1 MKNLLLAIAISPLG
15 LMASPVV
22 SGDYTLQENN
32 TSTYIAPTGSKLNTQ
47 AIATTHQAI
56 RRVYDR
62 EFGYRLDAPLRVS
75 LASNRDQVAN
85 AFSTQLPLNEQ
96 VLYGAGVL
104 HEDVF
109 GVTSWLRGLLL
120 HETAHNYQLNPKMNG
135 WSRLAHAI
143 GGNAPVIAPFFVP
156 MFPIPNITESSFIK
170 EGNAV
175 LNESRFGNG
184 GRLWSGRA
192 LAETVTQVRAGR
204 VTPEMMYNSTL
215 QFPYGEKFYLV
226 GGHFQKFLAQRYG
239 MKRVNGYFKEY
250 AKQPFPFFGNTVFKR
265 QFGKDFVTLMKEFRQ
280 SILREHRGFH
290 STKGK
295 VLAHS
300 QLRVPLSREG
310 DKVLALVGDQCS
322 APKVV
327 RFGQHGKMQV
337 KKGAWH
343 SGNIV
348 SHNGKY
354 YTSASA
360 KISPQVIR
368 AGLFDRDGYLLS
380 GTAGKAIQGRMH
392 DGRWVYFDI
401 ASSWDQPHLYVGGH
415 YYGLA
420 HSSVL
425 VRGDALY
432 YFRQQG
438 DRRTLYRNHMPLVS
452 YRGHDGHPVDVDR
465 QGRVYFVAPSRHGS
479 TVYRTSGHGI
489 ERVVSGD
496 DVTDLKL
503 MNGKRAL
510 VQTIGA
516 DGYAV
521 RSVYLQPHPAK
532 VASLDPGLKQVN
544 LGEGKGG
551 QSFLGTKKNY
561 SPITHLQYTNLTS
574 FSTYDTKKGYGL
586 TLKADF
592 TDPLWRNTLSF
603 ALDYQKTRTLLQ
615 ASYANT
621 ASPIHFGG
629 SVTWVMRRRGKE
641 GSTYRDWG
649 YSAYLRW
656 PFLATGYW
664 RGSAKLAFARSYRQT
679 DRTPVSLSVD
689 LKKRLQF
696 GFSKYPDELLDL
708 SAFVS
713 YDRGAVYAGVNGVW
727 MHNLP
732 GEMYVGARGAYRI
745 SSRVD
750 TTKQLGIKVG
760 TASPSSADLA
770 VIRIPTSGTVSY
782 AREAMMGEVGLY
794 KVFNFSAYSYH
805 LPLSLQR
812 ESIYLKQRL
821 YALDFGDGKRHI
833 RQESIAGVEADLL
846 LLHNYTVPVSMEVLY
861 NPGVKRKVQVRVGAK
876 YRF

>member
-1 MKNLLLAIAISPLG
+1 MKNLLFSVTLFPIILVAA
-15 LMASPVV
+15 PVV
-22 SGDYTLQENN
+22 PGNYTLQENN
-32 TSTYIAPTGSKLNTQ
+32 TSTYITPAGSTFDVQ
-47 AIATTHQAI
+47 AIAATHQAI

-75 LASNRDQVAN
+75 LASDRNQVAN

-96 VLYGAGVL
+96 VFYGAGAL
-104 HEDVF
+104 HVDTF
-109 GVTSWLRGLLL
+109 GSTSWLRTLLI
-120 HETAHNYQLNPKMNG
+120 HETAHNYQLNPKMNT

-143 GGNAPVIAPFFVP
+143 GGNAPVIAPFFLP
-156 MFPIPNITESSFIK
+156 IFPIPNITESSFIK

-192 LAETVTQVRAGR
+192 LAETVTQARAGR
-204 VTPEMMYNSTL
+204 VTPEAMVNSTL

-226 GGHFQKFLAQRYG
+226 GGHFQKFLAHRYG
-239 MKRVNGYFKEY
+239 MKRVNGYFQAY

-265 QFGKDFVTLMKEFRQ
+265 QFGKDFVALMREFRRSVLQ
-280 SILREHRGFH
+280 EHRGFRA
-290 STKGK
+290 TQGK

-300 QLRVPLSREG
+300 QFRVPLSREG
-310 DKVLALVGDQCS
+310 DDVLTLVGDQRS

-327 RFGQHGKMQV
+327 RFGRNGKIQV

-360 KISPQVIR
+360 KVSPQAIR
-368 AGLFDRDGYLLS
+368 AGLFDREGYLLP
-380 GTAGKAIQGRMH
+380 GTGGKAIQGRLD

-401 ASSWDQPHLYVGGH
+401 ASSWEQPHLYVGGH
-415 YYGLA
+415 SYGLA

-425 VRGDALY
+425 VRGDNFY
-432 YFRQQG
+432 YFRQRV
-438 DRRTLYRNHMPLVS
+438 DRRTLYRNHTPLAH

-479 TVYRTSGHGI
+479 TVYRTSAHGI

-503 MNGKRAL
+503 MDEKRAL

-521 RSVYLQPHPAK
+521 RSVHLHPHSAN
-532 VASLDPGLKQVN
+532 VASLDPGLKQMA
-544 LGEGKGG
+544 LSSGRGATPLLEA
-551 QSFLGTKKNY
+551 KKEY
-561 SPITHLQYTNLTS
+561 SPIAQLHYSSLTS
-574 FSTYDTKKGYGL
+574 LSTYDTMKGYGL

-603 ALDYQKTRTLLQ
+603 ALDYQKARTLLQ
-615 ASYANT
+615 ARYVNT

-629 SVTWVMRRRGKE
+629 SVTRVVHRRGVE

-649 YSAYLRW
+649 YHAYLRL

-664 RGSAKLAFARSYRQT
+664 RGSATLAYARSYRQT

-689 LKKRLQF
+689 LQKRLQF
-696 GFSKYPDELLDL
+696 GYSKYPNALLSL
-708 SAFVS
+708 SAFAS
-713 YDRGAVYAGVNGVW
+713 YDRGAVYAGANGEW
-727 MHNLP
+727 MHDLP
-732 GEMYVGARGAYRI
+732 GEMYVGARGAYRV

-750 TTKQLGIKVG
+750 ATKQLGIKVG
-760 TASPSSADLA
+760 AASPSSVDPE
-770 VIRIPTSGTVSY
+770 VIRIPTSGTIHY

-794 KVFNFSAYSYH
+794 KVFNFSEYAYH
-805 LPLSLQR
+805 VPLSLQR
-812 ESIYLKQRL
+812 ESVYLKQRL
-821 YALDFGDGKRHI
+821 YALDFGSGTYQILH
-833 RQESIAGVEADLL
+833 ESVAGVEADLL
-846 LLHNYTVPVSMEVLY
+846 LLHNYTVPVSLEVLY
-861 NPGVKRKVQVRVGAK
+861 NLGVKRKVQVRVGAK

>member
-1 MKNLLLAIAISPLG
+1 MKNIVIAIAISPLG

-22 SGDYTLQENN
+22 SGDYTLQKNN
-32 TSTYIAPTGSKLNTQ
+32 TSTYITPTGSKLDAQ
-47 AIATTHQAI
+47 AISATHQAI

-75 LASNRDQVAN
+75 LASRHNQVAN
-85 AFSTQLPLNEQ
+85 AFATQLPFNEQ

-109 GVTSWLRGLLL
+109 GVTSWLRALLI
-120 HETAHNYQLNPKMNG
+120 HETAHNYQLNPKVNG
-135 WSRLAHAI
+135 WSRFAHAI
-143 GGNAPVIAPFFVP
+143 GGNAPVVAPFFVP

-192 LAETVTQVRAGR
+192 LAETVTQARAGR
-204 VTPEMMYNSTL
+204 VTPEAMYNSTL
-215 QFPYGEKFYLV
+215 RFPYGEKFYLV
-226 GGHFQKFLAQRYG
+226 GGHFQKFLAHRYG

-265 QFGKDFVTLMKEFRQ
+265 QFSKDFVTLMKEFRQ

-290 STKGK
+290 PTQGK
-295 VLAHS
+295 VLVHS
-300 QLRVPLSREG
+300 QLLVPLSREG
-310 DKVLALVGDQCS
+310 GDVLALVGDQRS

-327 RFGQHGKMQV
+327 RFGWDGKMQV

-348 SHNGKY
+348 SQNGKY

-360 KISPQVIR
+360 KVSPQAIR
-368 AGLFDRDGYLLS
+368 AGLFDRDGYLLP
-380 GTAGKAIQGRMH
+380 GTAGKAIQGRLS

-425 VRGDALY
+425 VRGRNLY

-438 DRRTLYRNHMPLVS
+438 DRRTLYRNRTPIAH
-452 YRGHDGHPVDVDR
+452 YRAHDGHPVDVDR
-465 QGRVYFVAPSRHGS
+465 QGRVYFVAPSQHGS
-479 TVYRTSGHGI
+479 TVYRTSAHGI

-521 RSVYLQPHPAK
+521 RSVHLHPYPAR
-532 VASLDPGLKQVN
+532 VASLDPGLKQVT
-544 LGEGKGG
+544 LGKGNG
-551 QSFLGTKKNY
+551 SQSLLSVKKDY
-561 SPITHLQYTNLTS
+561 SPIAQLQYSSLTS
-574 FSTYDTKKGYGL
+574 FSTYDSTKGYGL
-586 TLKADF
+586 TLEADF

-603 ALDYQKTRTLLQ
+603 SLDYQKARTLLQ
-615 ASYANT
+615 VSYTNT

-629 SVTWVMRRRGKE
+629 SVTRVMHRRGAK
-641 GSTYRDWG
+641 GGTYRGWG

-664 RGSAKLAFARSYRQT
+664 LGSAKLAYARSYRQT
-679 DRTPVSLSVD
+679 DRTPVSLAVD
-689 LKKRLQF
+689 LQKRLQF
-696 GFSKYPDELLDL
+696 GFSKYPNELLGL

-713 YDRGAVYAGVNGVW
+713 YDRGAVYAGVDGEW
-727 MHNLP
+727 MHDLP
-732 GEMYVGARGAYRI
+732 GEMYFGARGAYRI

-760 TASPSSADLA
+760 AASPSSADPA

-782 AREAMMGEVGLY
+782 AQEVMMGEVGLY
-794 KVFNFSAYSYH
+794 KVFHFSAYSYH

-812 ESIYLKQRL
+812 ESVYLKQRL
-821 YALDFGDGKRHI
+821 YALNFGDGKRHI

-846 LLHNYTVPVSMEVLY
+846 LLHRYTLPVSMEVLY
-861 NPGVKRKVQVRVGAK
+861 NPGAKRKVQVRVGAK